1 MLRIAWGI
9 TGCGDQIEET
19 FGIMND
25 LSERYDLDISGGS
38 PDAAIRSKRL
48 LES

>member
-19 FGIMND
+19 FAIMKD
-25 LSERYDLDISGGS
+25 LSGRYDLEYLFSYSILICVHS
-38 PDAAIRSKRL
+38 P
-48 LES
+48 